1 MTSLWLFGNL
11 LLYQIGQKRS
21 SRLKMGKDMHVI
33 VCVKQV
39 PDTTNVRINPETNTL
54 MREGVESIMNPYDEY
69 ALEEALRLKDK
80 HGARVSV
87 ISMGPPQ
94 ADVVLR
100 EALARGA
107 DDGVLLTDRA
117 FAGADTLATS
127 YAIAQAIKRINP
139 KPDLV
144 FFGKQAIDGDTAQVG
159 PGVSEFLNCCL
170 VTYVQALEVSGDT
183 FTVETHMDEGTDVI
197 EGKLPAVMTVVKEA
211 STPRFSS
218 LSGWMGAK
226 KADIPKWGR
235 ADVKAEVEMCGLD
248 GSPTKVVKIF
258 APPVKTGGIR
268 MDGREEPD
276 AAVAAIVKALQ
287 DKGVVKS

>member
-1 MTSLWLFGNL
+1 
-11 LLYQIGQKRS
+11 
-21 SRLKMGKDMHVI
+21 MHVI

-69 ALEEALRLKDK
+69 ALEEALKLKDK

-87 ISMGPPQ
+87 ITMGPPQ

-127 YAIAQAIKRINP
+127 YAIAQAIKKINA

-159 PGVSEFLNCCL
+159 PGVSEFLNCSL
-170 VTYVQALEVSGDT
+170 VTYVQKLDVKGDT
-183 FTVETHMDEGTDVI
+183 FVVETHMDEGIDVI
-197 EGKLPAVMTVVKEA
+197 EGKMPAVMTVVKEA

-218 LSGWMGAK
+218 LSGWSSAK
-226 KADIPKWGR
+226 KTAIPKWG
-235 ADVKAEVEMCGLD
+235 AQDVGAVAELCGLN

-258 APPVKTGGIR
+258 APPVKTGGTK
-268 MDGREEPD
+268 MDGREEPS
-276 AAVAAIVKALQ
+276 AAIQAIVKVLQ
-287 DKGVVKS
+287 DKGVLKA